1 MKTRLWHDLVSAV
14 LLQAFLVLPVCF
26 CLPAQSNPPDGRVSG
41 TLTDPTGA
49 GVAGVRVTAE
59 REGTTGTQVW
69 TATSSMDGAYSLLLP
84 AGRYR
89 IRFERPSFM
98 PRELTVDIAP
108 GQSRTVDLRLE
119 LARYSENVVVTAEA
133 EPTMA
138 QETSAS
144 VAIITRQE
152 IEQREAVTLPD
163 VLLYSPGVA
172 IGRTGREGGQTSVF
186 LNGGNS
192 SFTKVLVDGTPVNE
206 PGNAVDFSNF
216 TLDNIDKVEV
226 VRGAESALYG
236 TDAVAGVIQVFTHRG
251 ATHTPAAGVF
261 AEGGNFFTRR
271 AGAQLS
277 GLAGPFDYSAAASY
291 FQTDGQG
298 PNDRFLTRT
307 LSSNTGWNFSDS
319 NHIRLSL
326 RNSNSDAGIPG
337 QTLLLPPNL
346 DEHDALHF
354 FSGNARWD
362 FASSTHWHHQLSG
375 VESYNRDFTDNHLAD
390 FFDPGD
396 PFCAPLSPKAVPSFI
411 CDFPFTSTLKYNRAG
426 VHAQSSYLLPRFG
439 ATAGYQY
446 EVENGFLNSS
456 HLRRNNQG
464 GFLDF
469 RWLPHPRAVLNFGA
483 RAEAN
488 GSFGTRVVPRA
499 GVSLAVRYGRGLW
512 GDTRARVFYGQGIK
526 EPRFDQ
532 SYSSFVCSPGN
543 PSLRPERSRTWTVGV
558 DQKLAS
564 DRVKVSAEY
573 FSNRFFD
580 IISFSAL
587 LPPAGSG
594 CSFFGTFFN
603 TDQARARGTNLSAEM
618 RPLPWLMVAGN
629 YTFDDS
635 RVRKSPN
642 SSDPALIVGNRLIR
656 RPVHSGS
663 ATINAAFRR
672 VNLNLAGYFTGT
684 RTDSDFLSFRIG
696 SACFG
701 PCLVRNPGYAR
712 FDLAGSYAFPGG
724 VTAYLRIANVFDKQY
739 QDAIGY
745 PALGREVR
753 VGMNYRFGG
762 RD

>member
-1 MKTRLWHDLVSAV
+1 VH
-14 LLQAFLVLPVCF
+14 
-26 CLPAQSNPPDGRVSG
+26 G
-41 TLTDPTGA
+41 TLTDATGA
-49 GVAGVRVTAE
+49 GVEGVRVTAE
-59 REGTTGTQVW
+59 REGTTGGQVW

-84 AGRYR
+84 AGNYR
-89 IRFERPSFM
+89 IRFERRSFT
-98 PRELTVDIAP
+98 PRELTTDVTP
-108 GQSRTVDLRLE
+108 GRDRTIDLRLE

-144 VAIITRQE
+144 VTIITRQE
-152 IEQREAVTLPD
+152 VEQRKAMTLPD
-163 VLLYSPGVA
+163 VLLYTPGVA
-172 IGRTGREGGQTSVF
+172 IGRTGPEGGQTSIF

-192 SFTKVLVDGTPVNE
+192 SFTKVLVDGTAVNE
-206 PGNAVDFSNF
+206 PGNAVDFGNF

-236 TDAVAGVIQVFTHRG
+236 TDAVAGVIQAFTHRG
-251 ATHTPAAGVF
+251 TTHSPAAVLF
-261 AEGGNFFTRR
+261 AEGGSFATGR
-271 AGAQLS
+271 GGGQLS
-277 GLAGPFDYSAAASY
+277 GLTGALDYSAAASY

-298 PNDRFLTRT
+298 PNDRFLIRT

-319 NHIRLSL
+319 NHMRLSL
-326 RNSNSDAGIPG
+326 RNINSDSGIPG

-354 FSGNARWD
+354 FSANARWD

-411 CDFPFTSTLKYNRAG
+411 CDFPFTSTLKYNLAG
-426 VHAQSSYLLPRFG
+426 VHAQSSYLWPRFG

-446 EVENGFLNSS
+446 EVENGFLNAG

-469 RWLPHPRAVLNFGA
+469 RWVPHARAVLNFGA

-499 GVSLAVRYGRGLW
+499 GASLAVRHGQGFW
-512 GDTRARVFYGQGIK
+512 GDTRVRVFYGQGIK

-532 SYSSFVCSPGN
+532 SYGSFVCAPGN
-543 PSLRPERSRTWTVGV
+543 PSLRPERSHTWNVGV

-564 DRVKVSAEY
+564 DRVRVSAEY

-580 IISFSAL
+580 IISFSVL
-587 LPPAGSG
+587 LPPPGSG

-603 TDQARARGTNLSAEM
+603 TDEARARGTNLSAEI
-618 RPLPWLMVAGN
+618 RPLTWLMVAGN

-635 RVRKSPN
+635 RVLKSPN

-656 RPVHSGS
+656 RPVDSGS
-663 ATINAAFRR
+663 ATINASFRH
-672 VNLNLAGYFTGT
+672 VNLNFAGYFSGT
-684 RTDSDFLSFRIG
+684 RTDSDFLSFQVG

-701 PCLVRNPGYAR
+701 PCLARNPGYAR
-712 FDLAGSYAFPGG
+712 FDLAGSYALYRG

-745 PALGREVR
+745 SALGRDVR

-762 RD
+762 RN

>member
-1 MKTRLWHDLVSAV
+1 MNTRLCRDLVFAV
-14 LLQAFLVLPVCF
+14 LMQVLVVLPVGL
-26 CLPAQSNPPDGRVSG
+26 CLPAQSNSADARVSG
-41 TLTDPTGA
+41 TLTDATGA

-59 REGTTGTQVW
+59 QEGTTGAQVW
-69 TATSSMDGAYSLLLP
+69 TATSSTDGAYALLLP

-89 IRFERPSFM
+89 IRFQRVSFAA
-98 PRELTVDIAP
+98 REITMDVAS
-108 GQSRTVDLRLE
+108 GQSRAVDLRLE
-119 LARYSENVVVTAEA
+119 LAPYSENVVVTAEA

-138 QETSAS
+138 HESSAS
-144 VAIITRQE
+144 VTIITRQE
-152 IEQREAVTLPD
+152 VEQRKAVTLPD

-172 IGRTGREGGQTSVF
+172 IGRTGQEGGQTSIF

-192 SFTKVLVDGTPVNE
+192 SFIKVLVDGTPVNE

-216 TLDNIDKVEV
+216 MLDNIDKVEV

-236 TDAVAGVIQVFTHRG
+236 TDAVAGVIQAFTHRG
-251 ATHTPAAGVF
+251 TTHSPAAVLF
-261 AEGGNFFTRR
+261 AEGGSFATGRG
-271 AGAQLS
+271 GAQLS
-277 GLAGPFDYSAAASY
+277 GLTGAFDYSAAASY

-298 PNDRFLTRT
+298 PNDRFLIRT

-319 NHIRLSL
+319 NHVRLSL
-326 RNSNSDAGIPG
+326 RNINSDSGIPG

-354 FSGNARWD
+354 FSANARWD

-390 FFDPGD
+390 FFDPDD
-396 PFCAPLSPKAVPSFI
+396 PFCAPLSPKAVPSFV

-446 EVENGFLNSS
+446 EVENGFLNAG

-469 RWLPHPRAVLNFGA
+469 RWLPHPRAVLNFGT

-499 GVSLAVRYGRGLW
+499 GASLAVRYGQGFW
-512 GDTRARVFYGQGIK
+512 GDTRVRVFYGQGIK

-532 SYSSFVCSPGN
+532 SYGSFVCSPGN
-543 PSLRPERSRTWTVGV
+543 PSLRPERSHTWNVGV

-580 IISFSAL
+580 IISFSVL
-587 LPPAGSG
+587 LPPPGSG

-603 TDQARARGTNLSAEM
+603 TDEARARGTNLSAEI
-618 RPLPWLMVAGN
+618 RPRAWLMVAGN

-635 RVRKSPN
+635 RVLKSPN

-663 ATINAAFRR
+663 ATMNASFQR
-672 VNLNLAGYFTGT
+672 VNLNFAGYFSGT

-701 PCLVRNPGYAR
+701 PCLARNPGYAR
-712 FDLAGSYAFPGG
+712 FDLAGSYALPRG
-724 VTAYLRIANVFDKQY
+724 VTAYLRIANVFDKRY

-762 RD
+762 GN